1 MLATELFS
9 CHSQCSATHVQ
20 VFVHD
25 PLLQWQ
31 MTAKK
36 VTKTRHAHEREA
48 GDGAHDDGG
57 NIVVGNLNAQ
67 QAVSRVQVKLKGL
80 DFGEGEP
87 LSVQG
92 QVDQLLVQAMDQER
106 LSKMYAG
113 WAAWL

>member
-1 MLATELFS
+1 M
-9 CHSQCSATHVQ
+9 Q

-31 MTAKK
+31 MTARK
-36 VTKTRHAHEREA
+36 VTKKQHAREREG
-48 GDGAHDDGG
+48 GDGAHDVGVG
-57 NIVVGNLNAQ
+57 IVVGNLNAQ
-67 QAVSRVQVKLKGL
+67 QAISRVQVKLKGL

-92 QVDQLLVQAMDQER
+92 QVDQLLVQAMDQDR
-106 LSKMYAG
+106 LSRMYAG